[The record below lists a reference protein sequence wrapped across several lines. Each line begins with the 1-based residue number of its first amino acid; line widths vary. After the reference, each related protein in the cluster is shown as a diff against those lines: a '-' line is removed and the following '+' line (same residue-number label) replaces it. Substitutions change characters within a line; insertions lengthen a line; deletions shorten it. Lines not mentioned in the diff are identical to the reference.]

1 MMHSGM
7 GGAGWGVMRSMRQDR
22 KITDHK
28 LPKGTVRRVF
38 SFARPYR
45 GMLAVFLVLIVI
57 DALVGAANPL
67 LTRAIINEL
76 TGHRPSTSVVLWI
89 AFAIGA
95 LAVFDAM
102 LGLWERWISSRVG
115 ESLIFD
121 MRNRVF
127 NHIQRMPIAFF
138 TRTQTG
144 ALISRLNNDVLG
156 AQQAFTDTFN
166 SVIGNAISVGVTLV
180 AMFILSWKIT
190 VLALLMLPV
199 FIFPARWVGR
209 RLAAITREAYS
220 LNAEMNAMMSE
231 RFNVAG
237 ALLVKIFGKPHYE
250 ADVFRDRTGRVRDIG
265 VTTAMYGRIFFTG
278 LILTASLATALVY
291 GFGGFLVVHKELSLG
306 TLVAMTLYLTRL
318 YGPLTSLSNVQVD
331 VMTALV
337 SFDRVFEVLDL
348 PPMIDEKPDAV
359 ALERGPAE
367 VSFEHVD
374 FRYPRPEEVSL
385 ASLES
390 VAIMER
396 TGGQQILFDVSFV
409 AEPGELVALV
419 GPSGAGKTTI
429 SHLAAR
435 LYDVTDGAVLI
446 NGYDVRDVTLS
457 SLQSVVGV
465 VTQDAHLFHDTIRAN
480 LLYAR
485 HEASDADLI
494 EALRDAQILDMVNS
508 LPDGLDTLVGDRGY
522 RLSGGEKQRVAIA
535 RLLLKAPD
543 IVVLDEAT
551 AHLDSE
557 SEAAVQRA
565 LKKVLAGRTSIVI
578 AHRLSTVRD
587 ADQILVVDAGRIV
600 ERGRH
605 TELLLAGGLYA
616 ELYNTQFAEQ
626 ATDEEE
632 LGHIEDITAGEYA
645 AGESPAGG
653 YPAGEDAVKASLAG
667 ADGVEEDLL
676 EADMLD
682 PDMVEAD
689 IVGREPG
696 SAASESTP
704 DSRTTAEKRPPA

>member
-22 KITDHK
+22 KVTGHK

-45 GMLAVFLVLIVI
+45 RMLAVFLVLIII

-76 TGHRPSTSVVLWI
+76 TGHRPTTGVVLWL

-115 ESLIFD
+115 ERLIFD

-166 SVIGNAISVGVTLV
+166 SVISNAISVGVTLL

-390 VAIMER
+390 VAVMER
-396 TGGQQILFDVSFV
+396 TGGQQILFDVCFV

-435 LYDVTDGAVLI
+435 LYDVKSGAVRI

-485 HEASDADLI
+485 HEASEADLI

-557 SEAAVQRA
+557 SEVAVQRA

-587 ADQILVVDAGRIV
+587 ADQILVVDAGHIV

-626 ATDEEE
+626 ATGEEE
-632 LGHIEDITAGEYA
+632 LGPVEDVMAEERPQT
-645 AGESPAGG
+645 SPG
-653 YPAGEDAVKASLAG
+653 
-667 ADGVEEDLL
+667 
-676 EADMLD
+676 
-682 PDMVEAD
+682 
-689 IVGREPG
+689 
-696 SAASESTP
+696 
-704 DSRTTAEKRPPA
+704 